1 MVRRMMLTALGCV
14 LVSVSSGSAWG
25 ETVLERVER
34 TGILRAGTRED
45 AIPLAYR
52 DESQRLVGYSVD
64 ILGLI
69 RRQIEV
75 QLDQPIQMELDP
87 IDPQDRVFR
96 VANDQLDI
104 VCGATSF
111 TWEREQAVDYSFSYG
126 ITGTHLLI
134 KADSE
139 MGSPQSMAEERIGV
153 IPNTTNQIVIPIVQ
167 PEALLTPVEDPM
179 AGIEALEE
187 DRIDAFAWDGVL
199 LEGLRRSLPD
209 PEAFVV
215 VPEEPYTREGIGC
228 ILPEND
234 SDFRDLV
241 NFTLV
246 QFMQDFVVRDPDAV
260 ALVERWFGPEGVT
273 PINQGLILEFYQS
286 VIDSHQQIYG
296 PLEMEEGV

>member
-1 MVRRMMLTALGCV
+1 MVRGMMLAALGCV
-14 LVSVSSGSAWG
+14 VVSVGSGPAWG

-52 DESQRLVGYSVD
+52 DPSQRLVGYSVD
-64 ILGLI
+64 ILSLI
-69 RRQIEV
+69 QRQLEL
-75 QLDQPIQMELDP
+75 QLEQPVQMELEP

-96 VANDQLDI
+96 VVNDQLDI

-111 TWEREQAVDYSFSYG
+111 TWEREQSVDFSFSYG
-126 ITGTHLLI
+126 ITGTHLLVS
-134 KADSE
+134 ADSE
-139 MGSPQSMAEERIGV
+139 MGSPESMVEERIGV
-153 IPNTTNQIVIPIVQ
+153 IPNTINQTVIALVQ
-167 PEALLTPVEDPM
+167 PQATLTMVEDPM
-179 AGIEALEE
+179 VAVEALAAGQ
-187 DRIDAFAWDGVL
+187 IDAFAWDGVL
-199 LEGLRRSLPD
+199 LEGLRRTLPD
-209 PEAFVV
+209 PEAYVV

-228 ILPEND
+228 ILPENN

-246 QFMQDFVVRDPDAV
+246 RFMQDFVVRDPDAV

-286 VIDSHQQIYG
+286 VIDSHQQIYA
-296 PLEMEEGV
+296 PIDQDGV

>member
-1 MVRRMMLTALGCV
+1 MAKWTILTALGCWMI
-14 LVSVSSGSAWG
+14 SMGAWPAWG

-34 TGILRAGTRED
+34 TGILRAGTRAD

-64 ILGLI
+64 ILNLI
-69 RRQIEV
+69 QRQIEL
-75 QLDQPIQMELDP
+75 QLDQPIQME
-87 IDPQDRVFR
+87 IDPVDPESRVFR
-96 VANDQLDI
+96 VVNDQLDI

-111 TWEREQAVDYSFSYG
+111 TWERDQAVDFSFSYG

-139 MGSPQSMAEERIGV
+139 MGSPESMIGERIGV
-153 IPNTTNQIVIPIVQ
+153 IPNTTNQSVIPIVQ
-167 PEALLTPVEDPM
+167 PEATLVTVADPM
-179 AGIEALEE
+179 AGVAALAAGQ
-187 DRIDAFAWDGVL
+187 IDGFAWDGIL
-199 LEGLRRSLPD
+199 LEGLRLSLED
-209 PEAFVV
+209 PETFVV

-241 NFTLV
+241 NYTLV
-246 QFMQDFVVRDPDAV
+246 RFMQDFVVRDPDAV

-286 VIDSHQQIYG
+286 VIDSHQQIYA
-296 PLEMEEGV
+296 PLDAGGL